1 MLSDAKKREL
11 YDKGGEQA
19 IKEGGAG
26 GGFGSP
32 MDIFDMF
39 FGGGGR
45 MQRERRGKNVV
56 HQLTV
61 TLEDLYNGATRKLA
75 LQKNVICDK
84 YEGRGGKKGAVECCP
99 NYQGTGMQ
107 IRIHQIGPGMVQQ
120 IQSVCMEC
128 QGHGERISPKDRC
141 KSCNGRKIVREK
153 KILEVHIDKGMKDG
167 QKITFHG
174 EGDQEPGLE
183 PGDIIIVLDQ
193 KDHAVFTRRGEDLFM
208 CMDIQLVAA
217 LCGFQKPISTLD
229 NRTIVI
235 TSHPGQIV
243 QQGDIKC
250 LLKEGMP
257 IYHRPYEKGH
267 LIIEFKVNF
276 PENGFL
282 SPDKLSLLEKLLP
295 ERKEVEET
303 DEMDQVE
310 LVDFDPNQERQHHYN
325 GEAYEDDEHHPQ
337 GGVQCQTS

>member
-1 MLSDAKKREL
+1 MVKETTYYDVLGVKPNATQEELKKAYRKLALKYHPDENPNEGEKFKQISQAYEVLSDAKKREL

-19 IKEGGAG
+19 IREGGAG
-26 GGFGSP
+26 GGSGSP

-84 YEGRGGKKGAVECCP
+84 CEGCGGKKGAVECCP
-99 NYQGTGMQ
+99 NCRGPGMQ
-107 IRIHQIGPGMVQQ
+107 IRILQIGPGMIQQ
-120 IQSVCMEC
+120 MQSACMEC

-141 KSCNGRKIVREK
+141 KSCNRRKIVREK
-153 KILEVHIDKGMKDG
+153 KILEVHIDKG
-167 QKITFHG
+167 
-174 EGDQEPGLE
+174 
-183 PGDIIIVLDQ
+183 
-193 KDHAVFTRRGEDLFM
+193 
-208 CMDIQLVAA
+208 
-217 LCGFQKPISTLD
+217 
-229 NRTIVI
+229 
-235 TSHPGQIV
+235 QIV
-243 QQGDIKC
+243 KHGDIKC
-250 LLKEGMP
+250 VLNEGMP
-257 IYHRPYEKGH
+257 IYHRPYEKGC

-295 ERKEVEET
+295 ERKEIEET

-310 LVDFDPNQERQHHYN
+310 LVDFDPNQERRRHYN
-325 GEAYEDDEHHPQ
+325 GEAYEDDEHQPR